1 MRTNTTSNSKAS
13 HFNSNYQQ
21 QQQQQSNAVLPRNI
35 SEAVVK
41 HCDAL
46 ISSTSVRE
54 ALEASRLINRMLGC
68 GSGTDADYGIKNF
81 FKLRTVL
88 NANILAKWNRVS
100 SILKTLDDKA
110 NRKEYVQARARL
122 MGRKVLVIGGGLA
135 GLRACIELLLLG
147 AQGKAKSLFGNKF
160 LFLTFPVSFIVSH
173 LCGET

>member
-1 MRTNTTSNSKAS
+1 MQFITIFITVLQRDPLSTTMSSGMRTNNNTNY
-13 HFNSNYQQ
+13 FNQNY
-21 QQQQQSNAVLPRNI
+21 QQQQSNAVLPRNI

-46 ISSTSVRE
+46 ISSTSVHD

-68 GSGTDADYGIKNF
+68 GSGLEADYGIKNF

-100 SILKTLDDKA
+100 SILKTLDEKA
-110 NRKEYVQARARL
+110 NRKEYVQARPL
-122 MGRKVLVIGGGLA
+122 LLERKVLVIGGGLA

-147 AQGKAKSLFGNKF
+147 AQGNFFSNKF
-160 LFLTFPVSFIVSH
+160 V
-173 LCGET
+173 